1 MCSGNRYRC
10 TTNHIILIIISLAVG
25 TKVCSCYECSIRQD
39 MRKQTQLTFPL
50 TQINIPLSIGVNR
63 YRYQMTF
70 KDPSSIDLACQQLGS
85 LSLRYVESLG
95 VSTLYNMHSRL

>member
-1 MCSGNRYRC
+1 
-10 TTNHIILIIISLAVG
+10 
-25 TKVCSCYECSIRQD
+25 
-39 MRKQTQLTFPL
+39 
-50 TQINIPLSIGVNR
+50 
-63 YRYQMTF
+63 MTF